1 MAAASRRVTYLR
13 QAPAVSG
20 QPVNQAAARYRHCSV
35 WADGTGSGFVDF
47 VMALQEK
54 SHLIPLA
61 DTFDENEVERNF
73 LLSKPTC
80 FLIVGKP
87 GTGKAALGK
96 KLSQT
101 WNCIYI
107 EVKDLI
113 NEHIRRE
120 TEQGIM
126 IRELLFKGQ
135 SVHEEVIVQMIV
147 DKINS
152 AEVAHHGYVLCGLP
166 SLSEEYMKVPE
177 QIDLIKNFKLKPD
190 VIINIKCPD
199 KDLGKRLAG
208 RKQDPDTGIVYQRQ
222 DWDSALKDVKKK
234 PQEEGEEE
242 AEEEELEEEEEE
254 PENLKEKLDH
264 LVHRPEDFPENVDES
279 IQLYKDT
286 LLRPVEDLMID
297 HDPQYLIELDGNKKA
312 DELFVSVIYR
322 LESLGLRHGAVVMKL
337 YNAEEVEIL
346 EGQEDDEIM
355 RTLSSSRMIGP
366 RYRWRRSCWGNL
378 CPVALKEGYIKKGL
392 AEFAVSF
399 LDKMYLLSSEES
411 LIKFMQN
418 PRPYLLP
425 PMPLPP
431 CKIAVLGPKSSGKTS
446 VCNLI
451 ANKYSGKIFDMSQL
465 MSSYVKEAKQNAVTK
480 ACEESTLKAIES
492 VKLKLQQEKVLKS
505 QAQKEDLDDISS
517 THANKEHNVK
527 ENVEDLYTTE
537 EHTAQ
542 KEEITEKIEMKNVL
556 QTEDN
561 VEESNTTEKQTAQN
575 EEITEK
581 TEQFSALHAEDQTEE
596 VTADHPEVRQ
606 MVEESMKIASESP
619 IALTPDDYINALE
632 KAIKEF
638 HEERKEQFP
647 GSQPV
652 GGWVVDNFPNSP
664 NYWIPLMEKGLL
676 PDTVIC
682 LRNAVSN
689 GKYLLNRL
697 YLLNEEEINNNILQ
711 RLQKERAR
719 KLQEE
724 EEARKEQQE
733 IMKFQ
738 DKQKE
743 RLEESQHREDKTED
757 TGDQIPTDQVDSQE
771 TISVKETSKTS
782 VVETDPQTDLDLPLD
797 SEPEIT
803 LPEVPEGGFPDV
815 PEIEPLKAFVNTF
828 NEEWQLLEPVF
839 TDASQVNVAYL
850 EVVDKSPETLL
861 QEAVTCMTKPFQY
874 HGWEVTSQD
883 IDEEAED
890 MQAELEAEEQE
901 GEEEEE
907 FGREEAEEEDDDIIS
922 EKKKHYGD
930 SKHFC
935 PVALKDKLI
944 LQPGLQDNAAIY
956 REKTY
961 YCSSPE
967 ARKKFL
973 ENPENDIAHNEPL
986 QPPPLRVLLIGTS
999 GTGKTVNARWLAE
1012 KLGIFHIQFQER
1024 LQEIMLSKLQKKI
1037 GPQFEDDSAEEDST
1051 DEAIL
1056 LGLENGNMDGS
1067 QKEDIVNSK
1076 EEVVLTP
1083 EEEAVRSYLAD
1094 NEPLPTEVLDQV
1106 AAEWWTK
1113 EPFCSLGFVLDGF
1126 PNTVEEVQYIGE
1138 CGFFPDI
1145 AVLLEAEESDICDRL
1160 LPPRLAKWQERKR
1173 KKEEREQKLRDMKKS
1188 VRDKQIAKRRE
1199 ELLAEH
1205 KTDEERMGKKDP
1217 EDLDDEEGEEEAE
1230 EEADSIELILSEE
1243 FPEEEEEEPEDEEQE
1258 EDAIERM
1265 KTEIGEKCEADAESL
1280 QAVKEELQS
1289 LLIPCVTIN
1298 AGRKP
1303 HIVHYQLYEK
1313 LKHIVENRESLFEK
1327 SYPINLP
1334 LANKMLHVSYKHPSI
1349 FGRWDP
1355 VKLSQGEVI
1364 KPFNNQENPGF
1375 PLLYRQYVYFFST
1388 KENRGTFMKN
1398 PIKFIR
1404 QPKPNPSVPIRIA
1417 VVGPPKSG
1425 KTTIAKM
1432 FTSIYGLQRL
1442 SMGDAIRFMLENQPD
1457 TELALEIKNYLVKGL
1472 VVPDELAIKCLEVAM
1487 MDITCNTTGVV
1498 LDGYPATKQQAD
1510 LLEAYSIIPI
1520 KIFELEISMQEVLKR
1535 GLLDKK
1541 DTKSMPYPAH
1551 DSAQILA
1558 VRNSNYKQEVQRI
1571 KKYYGLQHQNWCEI
1585 DAMHSKWWVSN
1596 KIIKE
1601 VQTSINQIQIYLQSI
1616 KEGKAAA
1623 IVDFCITPQ
1632 ELLSRLGEFAQY
1644 CPVSLAQRG
1653 ELVDCSVTSSLQFAA
1668 EFRGHYYKMASQTE
1682 LDAFLQ
1688 NPELYVP
1695 PLAPRPLPPPEML
1708 PKKLRVADVK
1718 SKFPKNAE
1726 MKGYCPVAYVDGKKR
1741 YEALVPGHIEHAV
1754 EYRDNIY
1761 IFKNEENLQRFMRF
1775 PEKYW
1780 NHKLPSK
1787 LPPKMEPV
1795 MLTCLP
1801 ISGYL
1806 EQGAATALIKAL
1818 NDVGCLKPKYPFLSV
1833 KQSALL
1839 YIAYHLKAFNPRKSD
1854 YIRNKYKK
1862 KMEQFV
1868 ACCELI
1874 TYLGNKMTHKYKE
1887 PQRRPADFDY
1897 KMQSFLSLKNVDPT
1911 CI

>member
-1 MAAASRRVTYLR
+1 
-13 QAPAVSG
+13 
-20 QPVNQAAARYRHCSV
+20 
-35 WADGTGSGFVDF
+35 
-47 VMALQEK
+47 
-54 SHLIPLA
+54 
-61 DTFDENEVERNF
+61 
-73 LLSKPTC
+73 
-80 FLIVGKP
+80 
-87 GTGKAALGK
+87 
-96 KLSQT
+96 
-101 WNCIYI
+101 
-107 EVKDLI
+107 
-113 NEHIRRE
+113 
-120 TEQGIM
+120 M
-126 IRELLFKGQ
+126 IQELLYKGQ
-135 SVHEEVIVQMIV
+135 SVHDEIIIQMIV

-166 SLSEEYMKVPE
+166 SLSEEYVKIPE
-177 QIDLIKNFKLKPD
+177 QIELIKNFTLKPD

-199 KDLGKRLAG
+199 KDLSKRLIG
-208 RKQDPDTGIVYQRQ
+208 QKQDPGTGLVYQREY
-222 DWDSALKDVKKK
+222 WDPTLKKK
-234 PQEEGEEE
+234 KKQPQEEEGGEE
-242 AEEEELEEEEEE
+242 EEEELGEEEEE
-254 PENLKEKLDH
+254 PENLQEKMDQ
-264 LVHRPEDFPENVDES
+264 LVYRPEDFPENVDER

-312 DELFVSVIYR
+312 DELFVSVLYH
-322 LESLGLRHGAVVMKL
+322 LESMGLRHGAVVMKL
-337 YNAEEVEIL
+337 YNSEEVETL
-346 EGQEDDEIM
+346 EGLEDDDIL
-355 RTLSSSRMIGP
+355 RTLSASRMIAP
-366 RYRWRRSCWGNL
+366 RYRWRRSRWCNL

-431 CKIAVLGPKSSGKTS
+431 CKVAVLGPKSSGKTT

-451 ANKYSGKIFDMSQL
+451 ASKYSGKVFDMSL
-465 MSSYVKEAKQNAVTK
+465 LISSRVEEVKQNAIAK
-480 ACEESTLKAIES
+480 ACEESTVTAIES
-492 VKLKLQQEKVLKS
+492 VKLKLHQEKLAKL
-505 QAQKEDLDDISS
+505 Q
-517 THANKEHNVK
+517 
-527 ENVEDLYTTE
+527 ENVEESDATEEHTVQKDETAEKIEEKSVLQTEENVDESHTTE
-537 EHTAQ
+537 EHTTQ
-542 KEEITEKIEMKNVL
+542 REETTEKIEAQSVL
-556 QTEDN
+556 Q
-561 VEESNTTEKQTAQN
+561 
-575 EEITEK
+575 
-581 TEQFSALHAEDQTEE
+581 AEDQTEE
-596 VTADHPEVRQ
+596 VTADHPEVHQ
-606 MVEESMKIASESP
+606 MVEEAMKIAGETP
-619 IALTPDDYINALE
+619 ITLPPDDYISVLE

-638 HEERKEQFP
+638 NDENKERFP

-652 GGWVVDNFPNSP
+652 GGWVLENFPNSP
-664 NYWIPLMEKGLL
+664 NYWIPLLEKGLL

-682 LRNAVSN
+682 LRNSASN
-689 GKYLLNRL
+689 AKYLLNRL
-697 YLLNEEEINNNILQ
+697 YLMNDQEINNNVLQ
-711 RLQKERAR
+711 RLQKERSR

-733 IMKFQ
+733 IMKLQ
-738 DKQKE
+738 EEQKQT
-743 RLEESQHREDKTED
+743 LEDLQHIEDKPED
-757 TGDQIPTDQVDSQE
+757 TSDQILLDQDVSPE
-771 TISVKETSKTS
+771 TTSLKEAIKTS
-782 VVETDPQTDLDLPLD
+782 LVESDPQPDMELPL
-797 SEPEIT
+797 EPEQEII

-815 PEIEPLKAFVNTF
+815 PEMAPLKELINTF

-839 TDASQVNVAYL
+839 TDSSQVAYL
-850 EVVDKSPETLL
+850 EVADKSPETLL
-861 QEAVTCMTKPFQY
+861 QEAVTHMTKTFQY
-874 HGWEVTSQD
+874 QGWEVTSRD
-883 IDEEAED
+883 IDEEEED
-890 MQAELEAEEQE
+890 IQAELEAEDQE

-907 FGREEAEEEDDDIIS
+907 EGREEEEEEDEDITR
-922 EKKKHYGD
+922 EKKKPYGD

-944 LQPGLQDNAAIY
+944 LHPGLLDNAAIY

-961 YCSSPE
+961 CCSSPE
-967 ARKKFL
+967 ARQKFL
-973 ENPENDIAHNEPL
+973 ENPENYIAHKEPL
-986 QPPPLRVLLIGTS
+986 QAPPLRVLLIGAN

-1037 GPQFEDDSAEEDST
+1037 GPQFEEDTAEDELG
-1051 DEAIL
+1051 DEANL
-1056 LGLENGNMDGS
+1056 LGLEDENVDES
-1067 QKEDIVNSK
+1067 TKEDIVDSK
-1076 EEVVLTP
+1076 EEVVLTA
-1083 EEEAVRSYLAD
+1083 EEEAVRSYLAN

-1106 AAEWWTK
+1106 VAEWWTK
-1113 EPFCSLGFVLDGF
+1113 EPFRSLGFILDGF

-1160 LPPRLAKWQERKR
+1160 LPPRLAKWQERQR
-1173 KKEEREQKLRDMKKS
+1173 NKEEREQKLRDMKKNI
-1188 VRDKQIAKRRE
+1188 RDKQIAKRRE
-1199 ELLAEH
+1199 ELLAEQ
-1205 KTDEERMGKKDP
+1205 KINEEKMGKKDL
-1217 EDLDDEEGEEEAE
+1217 EDSDEEEEEGEEEV
-1230 EEADSIELILSEE
+1230 DSIELILSEE
-1243 FPEEEEEEPEDEEQE
+1243 FPEEEEEEMEEKEQE

-1265 KTEIGEKCEADAESL
+1265 KTEIGEKCEADTESL

-1289 LLIPCVTIN
+1289 LMIPCITIS
-1298 AGRKP
+1298 ARRKP
-1303 HIVHYQLYEK
+1303 HIVHYQLYDK
-1313 LKHIVENRESLFEK
+1313 LKHIVENRKSLFEK
-1327 SYPINLP
+1327 SYPISLP
-1334 LANKMLHVSYKHPSI
+1334 LANKMLHVTYKHPSV

-1364 KPFNNQENPGF
+1364 KPFKNQENPGF
-1375 PLLYRQYVYFFST
+1375 PLLYRQFIYFFST
-1388 KENRGTFMKN
+1388 KENRDTFMKN

-1404 QPKPNPSVPIRIA
+1404 QPKPKPSVPIRIA
-1417 VVGPPKSG
+1417 VVGPPTSG

-1432 FTSIYGLQRL
+1432 FTSVYGLQRL
-1442 SMGDAIRFMLENQPD
+1442 SMGDAIRFVLENQPD
-1457 TELALEIKNYLVKGL
+1457 TEVALQIKNHLVKGL

-1498 LDGYPATKQQAD
+1498 LDGFPATKQQAD
-1510 LLEAYSIIPI
+1510 LLEACSIIPI
-1520 KIFELEISMQEVLKR
+1520 KIFELEIPMQEVLKR
-1535 GLLDKK
+1535 GILDKK
-1541 DTKSMPYPAH
+1541 DTKRMLYPAH

-1571 KKYYGLQHQNWCEI
+1571 KKYYKMQHKNWREV

-1596 KIIKE
+1596 KIIEE
-1601 VQTSINQIQIYLQSI
+1601 VQASINQVQSYLQRI

-1668 EFRGHYYKMASQTE
+1668 EFRGHYYKMASQKE

-1688 NPELYVP
+1688 DAELYVP

-1708 PKKLRVADVK
+1708 PKKLTVADVK

-1726 MKGYCPVAYVDGKKR
+1726 MKGYCPVTYVDGKKR
-1741 YEALVPGHIEHAV
+1741 YEALVPGHIENAV

-1761 IFKNEENLQRFMRF
+1761 VFKSEENLQRFMRL

-1787 LPPKMEPV
+1787 LPPKMEPI
-1795 MLTCLP
+1795 MLISLP
-1801 ISGYL
+1801 LTGYL

-1833 KQSALL
+1833 RQSALL
-1839 YIAYHLKAFNPRKSD
+1839 YTAYHLKAYNPQKSD

-1868 ACCELI
+1868 KCCELL

-1887 PQRRPADFDY
+1887 PQRRPADFDC